1 VPLDF
6 QVITGT
12 NLEFT
17 VNNSL
22 PISVILYARIL
33 GLFGDIYLENVELPN
48 DLKESEPDLF

>member
-1 VPLDF
+1 MPLDF